1 MKIFRNIIFAVA
13 AVSLAS
19 CSDWTKPE
27 SVGIN
32 SPAPGDRY
40 QEEYGQYLENIR
52 AYKAG
57 DHRLAIGWLDN
68 SASVPGSQADRL
80 SALPDSLDAV
90 VLMYPEMLD
99 EWEIREM
106 HQVQSDKGTKV
117 LYQIDYASV
126 LAGYEA
132 EQDDESGQEIGQEA
146 DGFPAYLSSYLD
158 RVLPLCVE
166 YGFDGIS
173 LWYDPEDVS
182 HLPEADKAVEEAR
195 QTVMESRISEWI
207 AASPDKLFILE
218 CNEPRHIADKSI
230 LENADYIAVHTEELE
245 NILSVELEV
254 RSAAAGD
261 VPSDRFIVTA
271 SATSSSDPALG
282 WIMDAEGNKVEAVTE
297 TAWWIAEPETD
308 IVKAGIGICNI
319 RNDYF
324 GSTLNYALTRKAISI
339 ISNTSNN

>member
-1 MKIFRNIIFAVA
+1 MA

-32 SPAPGDRY
+32 SPTLGEQYP
-40 QEEYGQYLENIR
+40 EEYGQYLENIR
-52 AYKAG
+52 EYKAG

-68 SASVPGSQADRL
+68 SASVPGSQADRI

-99 EWEIREM
+99 ECEIREM

-126 LAGYEA
+126 LAVYEA
-132 EQDDESGQEIGQEA
+132 AQDDESGQEA

-158 RVLPLCVE
+158 RVLPLCAE

-182 HLPEADKAVEEAR
+182 HLPEAEKAVEEAR
-195 QTVMESRISEWI
+195 KTVMEGRISEWI

-218 CNEPRHIADKSI
+218 CNEPKHIADKST
-230 LENADYIAVHTEELE
+230 H
-245 NILSVELEV
+245 
-254 RSAAAGD
+254 
-261 VPSDRFIVTA
+261 
-271 SATSSSDPALG
+271 
-282 WIMDAEGNKVEAVTE
+282 
-297 TAWWIAEPETD
+297 
-308 IVKAGIGICNI
+308 
-319 RNDYF
+319 
-324 GSTLNYALTRKAISI
+324 
-339 ISNTSNN
+339 

>member
-1 MKIFRNIIFAVA
+1 MA

-32 SPAPGDRY
+32 SPTLGEQYP
-40 QEEYGQYLENIR
+40 EEYGQYLENIR
-52 AYKAG
+52 EYKAG

-68 SASVPGSQADRL
+68 SASVPGSQADRI

-99 EWEIREM
+99 ECEIREM

-126 LAGYEA
+126 LAVYEA
-132 EQDDESGQEIGQEA
+132 AQDDESGQEA

-158 RVLPLCVE
+158 RVLPLCAE

-182 HLPEADKAVEEAR
+182 HLPEAEKAVEEAR
-195 QTVMESRISEWI
+195 KTVMEGRIKYSLCG
-207 AASPDKLFILE
+207 A
-218 CNEPRHIADKSI
+218 
-230 LENADYIAVHTEELE
+230 
-245 NILSVELEV
+245 
-254 RSAAAGD
+254 
-261 VPSDRFIVTA
+261 
-271 SATSSSDPALG
+271 
-282 WIMDAEGNKVEAVTE
+282 
-297 TAWWIAEPETD
+297 
-308 IVKAGIGICNI
+308 
-319 RNDYF
+319 
-324 GSTLNYALTRKAISI
+324 
-339 ISNTSNN
+339 